1 MFLIYLYLQNTS
13 GCHTSKRLF
22 RCEAGRCPYL
32 LFIFDVTVVVGLS
45 LEIELLAQ
53 YGKIMRGCF
62 LSLVR
67 SFFAFLSFCHLS
79 LYLSLHVCPF
89 LSLSFF
95 PVSLLLHPSPC
106 HLSLYLSRYSSLPFC
121 PCHLSLYFSTYTSL
135 PFSAIC
141 PCISLA
147 TTPSLSVPVICPC
160 ISLPTRLSLSLP
172 YVPVSLSLQLP
183 PFLSLSFVPVSFCLH
198 VSPFLSLPF
207 VPVSLSLP
215 LFLSLHFSHFFFLS
229 FISVSLSLHLSFSP
243 PAIRHQEPQR
253 PCSPQSLVPLLH
265 YTTQPAETG
274 SLVYSFLSHLSGS
287 GRSHLIKY

>member
-160 ISLPTRLSLSLP
+160 IFLPTRLSISLP
-172 YVPVSLSLQLP
+172 AICPCISFTPSLSLST
-183 PFLSLSFVPVSFCLH
+183 FLS
-198 VSPFLSLPF
+198 
-207 VPVSLSLP
+207 
-215 LFLSLHFSHFFFLS
+215 LFLSLVYFCFSLTTSLFLS
-229 FISVSLSLHLSFSP
+229 SCYPSSGTAETLLTAVTCAP
-243 PAIRHQEPQR
+243 PALHNPTCRNWKSRLLFPEPPVRFRTITLDQILKTF
-253 PCSPQSLVPLLH
+253 PSQ
-265 YTTQPAETG
+265 TI
-274 SLVYSFLSHLSGS
+274 
-287 GRSHLIKY
+287 LIMR